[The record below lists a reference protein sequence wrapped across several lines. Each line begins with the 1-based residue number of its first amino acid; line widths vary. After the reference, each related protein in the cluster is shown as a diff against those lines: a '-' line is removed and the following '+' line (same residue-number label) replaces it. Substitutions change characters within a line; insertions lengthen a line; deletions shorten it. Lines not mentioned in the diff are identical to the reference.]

1 MARAEKNH
9 ESLKIESIAEEMKE
23 LLEEEKGLQRDIV
36 EIERAIGRD

>member
-23 LLEEEKGLQRDIV
+23 LLEEEKSLQRDIV